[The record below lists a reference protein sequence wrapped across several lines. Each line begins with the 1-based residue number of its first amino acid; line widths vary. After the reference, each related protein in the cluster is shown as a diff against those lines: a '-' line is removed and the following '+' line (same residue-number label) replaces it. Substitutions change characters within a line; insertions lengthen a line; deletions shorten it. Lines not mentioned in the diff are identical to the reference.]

1 MKKTTLLTLLMA
13 LLMGA
18 AINPLHAQDQ
28 NDKDLE
34 AAVKIYNDL
43 NDIVDKLHVPNDV
56 TAEIKADYDKRSVIA
71 INLLD
76 GVITN
81 GTTDQKKTAAY
92 FKVNMKYLHIFIMQI
107 EGRNAESGKEVE
119 LIKTEFES
127 YADASKFPLRY
138 KFNEKN
144 YIIEY
149 KNFEPTFAEYLTL
162 MTELYTNLGRRE
174 EQYAYAKR
182 CYNYSYTANWYKY
195 IAANKIVDYW
205 GRKGGNDA
213 EEVEFTLIQLRLYIK
228 DLIESER
235 KGANDF
241 KLGGPSIAETT
252 LTKVLNRKS
261 SFPNK
266 GNLYGEAAQLL
277 DGGQY
282 IFDDALLSYY
292 EAAVDEGV
300 YLDEALEFCKIHM
313 DEDEIVLDEYFDFDY
328 SEFIEVN
335 RLVGV
340 KTLDKMAAKM
350 SLTDCEKYASLASDY
365 TFFSEDALAAEM
377 TAKKDICLNDRKIA
391 EEKRR
396 VEAAIAEQKRLE
408 QERIDAKRR
417 KREEYRYNHPFNT
430 YIGFYPLP
438 MMTAVDKMDFGG
450 HIDFRFK
457 KVAYSFGFNFIQRK
471 QDFTNYTFNT
481 SVADDDKKQYWDGY
495 KARFALKFFGDKYN
509 RTQYAGLMLSYAN
522 KSYGTIQSDYTDN
535 GVYVY
540 NPDPRTIF
548 KPTSRQGEAYLIFGM
563 QALGKGIG
571 TDYQMGIGV
580 AVSQFDGGNE
590 RWHKD
595 GVVINNTFID
605 KRQTLGIYPMFR
617 LAWSIGV
624 NLGPKIR
631 G

>member
-13 LLMGA
+13 FLMGA
-18 AINPLHAQDQ
+18 TINPLHAQDQ

-43 NDIVDKLHVPNDV
+43 NGIVDKLHVPNDV
-56 TAEIKADYDKRSVIA
+56 TAEIKADYDKRSVIS

-76 GVITN
+76 GVIAN
-81 GTTDQKKTAAY
+81 GTTEQKNTAAY

-107 EGRNAESGKEVE
+107 EGRNNESVKEVE

-127 YADASKFPLRY
+127 YADGSKFPLRY
-138 KFNEKN
+138 KFEGKN

-149 KNFEPTFAEYLTL
+149 KNFEATFAQYLTL
-162 MTELYTNLGRRE
+162 MTELYTNLARRE

-182 CYNYSYTANWYKY
+182 CYNYSYTSKWYKY

-205 GRKGGNDA
+205 NRKGGNDA
-213 EEVEFTLIQLRLYIK
+213 EEVEFTLIQLRMYLK
-228 DLIESER
+228 DLTEAER
-235 KGANDF
+235 KGADDF
-241 KLGGPSIAETT
+241 KLGGPSVAENMLAT
-252 LTKVLNRKS
+252 VLNHKS

-266 GNLYGEAAQLL
+266 GKLYGEAAQLL
-277 DGGQY
+277 DAEQY
-282 IFDDALLSYY
+282 VFDDAILLFY
-292 EAAVDEGV
+292 EAAVEENL

-313 DEDEIVLDEYFDFDY
+313 DEDDLVLDEEYYDY
-328 SEFIEVN
+328 GDFIEFN
-335 RLVGV
+335 RLVGL
-340 KTLDKMAAKM
+340 KILDKMRAKM
-350 SLTDCEKYASLASDY
+350 SPTDCEKYADLSADY
-365 TFFSEDALAAEM
+365 SYFGEDALSAEM
-377 TAKKDICLNDRKIA
+377 RAKKDICLNDRKIA

-396 VEAAIAEQKRLE
+396 AEAAIAEQKRLE
-408 QERIDAKRR
+408 QERIEAKRR
-417 KREEYRYNHPFNT
+417 KRREYRDNHPFNT
-430 YIGFYPLP
+430 YIGFYPVP
-438 MMTAVDKMDFGG
+438 MMTSLDKMDFGG
-450 HIDFRFK
+450 HIDFRFR
-457 KVAYSFGFNFIQRK
+457 KVAYSFGFNLIQRK
-471 QDFTNYTFNT
+471 QDYTNYSFNKE
-481 SVADDDKKQYWDGY
+481 VIDDDKKQYWDGY
-495 KARFALKFFGDKYN
+495 KARFALKFFSDKHN
-509 RTQYAGLMLSYAN
+509 KSQYTGLMLSYAN

-548 KPTSRQGEAYLIFGM
+548 KPTARQGEAYLIFGM
-563 QALGKGIG
+563 QALGKGLG

-595 GVVINNTFID
+595 GVIVNNTFIE

-624 NLGPKIR
+624 NLGHKR
-631 G
+631 